1 MEAVR
6 IRNEVTGELDKAE
19 PGAEYTKMLILACA
33 AEQYSG
39 LPDSMPYD
47 QMQRLKEKIL
57 TQSINEELL
66 RELFT
71 TAVQEIQFTAHGGL
85 RLRLINGKSLEA
97 DGKEDAKCP
106 KAQ

>member
-1 MEAVR
+1 
-6 IRNEVTGELDKAE
+6 
-19 PGAEYTKMLILACA
+19 
-33 AEQYSG
+33 
-39 LPDSMPYD
+39 MPYY

-57 TQSINEELL
+57 TQSINAELL

-71 TAVQEIQFTAHGGL
+71 IAVQEIQFTAHGSL
-85 RLRLINGKSLEA
+85 RLRLINGKTLEA